1 MLLPGLMCDG
11 AVWADQVA
19 ALGAAR
25 TIVVPTYGEL
35 DSLGAMAEHVLAL
48 VPPGRLAVAG
58 HSMGGRVAFE
68 ILRRAPERV
77 ARLALLDTSYH
88 PLPPGEEGERERAG
102 RLALLAIA
110 REQGMRAMAREWA
123 RGMLHPSRFGTPLFE
138 AVLDMFERRTPVQ
151 FAAQIEALL
160 ARPDATGLLGQI
172 RCPTLLLCGRDDA
185 WSPPA
190 RHEFMH
196 AHIAGA
202 RLEVLERCG
211 HMSTMEQPAAV
222 TAALARWLAGPG
234 GAAGAA

>member
-1 MLLPGLMCDG
+1 MCDG

-35 DSLGAMAEHVLAL
+35 DSLGAMAEHVLTL

-68 ILRRAPERV
+68 ILRRVPERV

-88 PLPPGEEGERERAG
+88 PLPEGDAGERERAG

-123 RGMLHPSRFGTPLFE
+123 QGMLHPSRLGTPLFE

-160 ARPDATGLLGQI
+160 ARPDATALLGQI
-172 RCPTLLLCGRDDA
+172 RVPTLLLCGREDG

-190 RHEFMH
+190 RHEFMQ

-202 RLEVLERCG
+202 RLVVLERCG

-222 TAALARWLAGPG
+222 TAALARWLAEPG
-234 GAAGAA
+234 IRP